1 MQNKGI
7 RFCLHL
13 GKLPAISHTEF
24 KDFNWSS
31 FSTRFEQYVTS
42 IVFKFI
48 NNNCPQHLNEVFEF
62 TPEGNISL
70 KNSF

>member
-13 GKLPAISHTEF
+13 GKMSGISHTEF

-48 NNNCPQHLNEVFEF
+48 NNNCPQYLNEVFEF